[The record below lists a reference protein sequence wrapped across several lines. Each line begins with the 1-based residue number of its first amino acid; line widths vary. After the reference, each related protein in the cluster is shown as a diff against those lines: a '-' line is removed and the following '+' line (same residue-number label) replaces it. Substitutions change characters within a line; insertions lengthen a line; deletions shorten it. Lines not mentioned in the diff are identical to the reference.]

1 MAAGSLR
8 QAGKPES
15 KMATRLRQVLVVLTM
30 PDAYHRAEYQRL
42 RLEVLAAAGW
52 QCQWPGCHRRA
63 TTVDHVT
70 PLAYGGSNAAENLR
84 ASCWTC
90 NSRGGA
96 AVTNE
101 LRAARRVGRRS
112 RRW

>member
-1 MAAGSLR
+1 
-8 QAGKPES
+8 
-15 KMATRLRQVLVVLTM
+15 M

-42 RLEVLAAAGW
+42 RLAVLEAAGW

-70 PLAYGGSNAAENLR
+70 PLAYGGTNTPGNLR
-84 ASCWTC
+84 ASCWSC
-90 NSRGGA
+90 NSAGGA
-96 AVTNE
+96 RVTNE
-101 LRAARRVGRRS
+101 LKAARKVGRRS